1 MRLIDHVVR
10 HGDCADLF
18 LTESRVIKAKEAA
31 LLSVCT
37 SVGDGIAG
45 KTILLALEDP
55 LLTAIALVELDGR
68 ARRLVITPPE
78 LPTEAVF
85 DVGATAGA
93 DLVFSDRGICDCR
106 SGPSVRVVQAS
117 LCIGAHPPEPV
128 ADTEWVLLTSGTS
141 GAIKLAQHSLASLT
155 QSTRSEKHLGT
166 GIRWGTL
173 YDLTRFAG
181 VQVFLQAVLGGAGL
195 ILTRTDQGL
204 TDRLGILSDRGVTH
218 LSGTPSLWRRVLMSP
233 LVHRLALRQITL
245 GGEIA
250 DQAILDGLRGAFPC
264 ARITHIYAS
273 TEAGVGFSVNDGRAG
288 FPTELLHTPP
298 SGVELRV
305 SEGRLWVRS
314 ARAAQRYIAHDQTL
328 TNADGFIDTGDA
340 VELRNGR
347 YYFLGRASGAIN
359 VGGMKV
365 RPEEVECIIN
375 AAPDVY
381 ESRVYARKN
390 PFTGHVVVA
399 DVVLRSERGEV
410 SGSTREADARAR
422 IINLCR
428 DQLLPHMVPA
438 VIRFVGAVKVG
449 AAGKVGR
456 HGA

>member
-1 MRLIDHVVR
+1 MRLIDHVRR
-10 HGDCADLF
+10 HGDHADLF
-18 LTESRVIKAKEAA
+18 LTESRVIRAKEAA

-37 SVGDGIAG
+37 CMGDRVAG

-68 ARRLVITPPE
+68 ARCLVITPPE
-78 LPTEAVF
+78 LPTEGVF
-85 DVGATAGA
+85 AVGATAGA
-93 DLVFSDRGICDCR
+93 DLVLSDRGISECR
-106 SGPSVRVVQAS
+106 SGPSLRVVQAC
-117 LCIGAHPPEPV
+117 LRAGGHPREPV

-141 GAIKLAQHSLASLT
+141 GAIKLVQHDLASLT
-155 QSTRSEKHLGT
+155 QSTRSNKHLGA

-181 VQVFLQAVLGGAGL
+181 LQVFLQAVLGGAGL
-195 ILTRTDQGL
+195 ILSRTDHGL
-204 TDRLGILSDRGVTH
+204 TDRLAILSDRGVTH
-218 LSGTPSLWRRVLMSP
+218 LSATPSLWRRVLMSP
-233 LVHRLALRQITL
+233 FAHRLALRQITL

-250 DQAILDGLRGAFPC
+250 DQAVLDRLRSAFPR

-288 FPTELLHTPP
+288 FPIELIHTPP
-298 SGVELRV
+298 SGVQLRV
-305 SEGRLWVRS
+305 SDGRLWVRS
-314 ARAAQRYIAHDQTL
+314 ARAARRYIAHDQAL
-328 TNADGFIDTGDA
+328 TNVDGFIDTGDA
-340 VELRNGR
+340 VEFRNGR
-347 YYFLGRASGAIN
+347 YYFLGRASGVIN

-375 AAPDVY
+375 AAPDVH

-399 DVVLRSERGEV
+399 DVVLRNERGEV
-410 SGSTREADARAR
+410 SRSAREADARER
-422 IINLCR
+422 ILSLCR
-428 DQLLPHMVPA
+428 EQLLPHMVPA

-456 HGA
+456 RDA